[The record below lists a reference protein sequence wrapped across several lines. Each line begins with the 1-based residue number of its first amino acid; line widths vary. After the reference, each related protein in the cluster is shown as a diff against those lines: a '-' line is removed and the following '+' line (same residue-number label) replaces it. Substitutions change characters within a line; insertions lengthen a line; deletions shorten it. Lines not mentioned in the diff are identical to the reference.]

1 MSSGPAP
8 SQWGIDTGAKS
19 WDGTGLAWLGLLQ
32 RTVTSRSPELASR
45 STVYL
50 AEQDKR
56 EEVPDSSLLSTIVK
70 KAGNLGEEQ
79 SLRSKFLVLLM
90 N

>member
-1 MSSGPAP
+1 MQTREVGQMSSGPAP

-32 RTVTSRSPELASR
+32 RTVTNRRPELASR

-56 EEVPDSSLLSTIVK
+56 QRFLTLPSLVPLSRRQEI
-70 KAGNLGEEQ
+70 LE
-79 SLRSKFLVLLM
+79 RSKV
-90 N
+90 

>member
-32 RTVTSRSPELASR
+32 RTVTSRRPELASR

-56 EEVPDSSLLSTIVK
+56 QRVLTLSSLVPLSRRQEI
-70 KAGNLGEEQ
+70 LE
-79 SLRSKFLVLLM
+79 RSKV
-90 N
+90 